1 MNLYVV
7 VLGIIVVTLLGV
19 SLARLGKVKTKADY
33 LVAGRSLP
41 AFVLVF
47 TLLSSWI
54 GSGSLLGGA
63 ENAYKHGFAALW
75 QSAGGWAGLALIYF
89 IAPRA
94 RKFAQFTIPDLL
106 ESRYNQ
112 TARVLG
118 VIAVLFAYTA
128 ITSYQFI
135 GGGDILHLIFPQ
147 VTAVQGQYI
156 LAGFVIVFTAIAG
169 MGSVAYMDVVIGLLA
184 TFTMLAALP
193 VLIHLAGGWS
203 NVHAVLPAS
212 HFKVF
217 GDIHPFQ
224 SYFIGPVRADGSRE
238 KVQSALAIFLPT
250 CLLMLGNQSMYQKFF
265 SAKSEKDAT
274 RATIGWVIGTVI
286 LETVIVAIA
295 VVGSALYP
303 TGEVHDRPREILAYT
318 AVHGFGGSKVLSIL
332 GALLVGAIFAKVVST
347 ANNYLFS
354 PATNLVN
361 DVFVRYIKAGCR
373 QQVGPSGFALDGRSS
388 RTLGVVA
395 IAGDQLCAGKIG
407 LRLHHL
413 CSSDYPGS
421 ARRILLAPGHSFSSG
436 RQHRGGRG
444 GHDRMGYDLT
454 ASAPDHRRAGR
465 HSSRAAGLVAVPVCG
480 QSADPSAKRGEAG
493 AVRCITSASGSDVS
507 RRRRHRPHRDA
518 DQSSAALQREI
529 ALQAAGFRIAGRFHR
544 KLVQVSA
551 GRMDAVCHPLA
562 PTGDHL
568 EQRAR
573 PAADLGKRRTT
584 VIVGGREGV
593 RHRAGGNMVLPQL
606 LDPRRRQ
613 ALARRVFDQ
622 HLVSWHQNDV
632 AGHANPESKH
642 KTAQPGKIV
651 LPAHT

>member
-1 MNLYVV
+1 MNLYAV

-75 QSAGGWAGLALIYF
+75 QGGGGWAGLALIYF

-106 ESRYNQ
+106 EARYNQ

-135 GGGDILHLIFPQ
+135 GGGDILHLIFPNIS
-147 VTAVQGQYI
+147 AKEGQYI

-184 TFTMLAALP
+184 TFTMIAALP

-203 NVHAVLPAS
+203 GVHAVVPAT
-212 HFKVF
+212 HFQWF
-217 GDIHPFQ
+217 GDISHIQ
-224 SYFIGPVRADGSRE
+224 
-238 KVQSALAIFLPT
+238 ALELFLPT

-265 SAKSEKDAT
+265 SAKTEKDAT
-274 RATIGWVIGTVI
+274 RATVGWIIGTVV

-295 VVGSALYP
+295 VVGSALFP

-318 AVHGFGGSKVLSIL
+318 ATHAFGVSMAGNRILGIL

-361 DVFVRYIKAGCR
+361 DVFVRYIKKDASNK
-373 QQVGPSGFALDGRSS
+373 QVLLVS
-388 RTLGVVA
+388 RLMVVA
-395 IAGDQLCAGKIG
+395 LGIWALWQSLGT
-407 LRLHHL
+407 
-413 CSSDYPGS
+413 SSVLKKSLYAYTIYS
-421 ARRILLAPGHSFSSG
+421 AALTPVILAAFFWRRA
-436 RQHRGGRG
+436 
-444 GHDRMGYDLT
+444 T
-454 ASAPDHRRAGR
+454 ASAAVA
-465 HSSRAAGLVAVPVCG
+465 SIAAGTIVTVGWDTVTPHLPTIIGERDAILPALLASLLCLFIVSLATKP
-480 QSADPSAKRGEAG
+480 PSAEK
-493 AVRCITSASGSDVS
+493 
-507 RRRRHRPHRDA
+507 
-518 DQSSAALQREI
+518 
-529 ALQAAGFRIAGRFHR
+529 
-544 KLVQVSA
+544 
-551 GRMDAVCHPLA
+551 LA
-562 PTGDHL
+562 PF
-568 EQRAR
+568 A
-573 PAADLGKRRTT
+573 
-584 VIVGGREGV
+584 
-593 RHRAGGNMVLPQL
+593 
-606 LDPRRRQ
+606 
-613 ALARRVFDQ
+613 
-622 HLVSWHQNDV
+622 
-632 AGHANPESKH
+632 
-642 KTAQPGKIV
+642 
-651 LPAHT
+651 